1 MLGLPSNTS
10 LPIDEIGLFPLE
22 IKTLLEQ
29 NLKKKMQF
37 VPICGDF
44 KGFIKRLKHAY
55 SGPRHPH

>member
-29 NLKKKMQF
+29 NLKKKDAIRTNLWRF
-37 VPICGDF
+37 
-44 KGFIKRLKHAY
+44 
-55 SGPRHPH
+55 

>member
-29 NLKKKMQF
+29 NLKKKRCNSYQF
-37 VPICGDF
+37 VAIL
-44 KGFIKRLKHAY
+44 KGLSK
-55 SGPRHPH
+55 G